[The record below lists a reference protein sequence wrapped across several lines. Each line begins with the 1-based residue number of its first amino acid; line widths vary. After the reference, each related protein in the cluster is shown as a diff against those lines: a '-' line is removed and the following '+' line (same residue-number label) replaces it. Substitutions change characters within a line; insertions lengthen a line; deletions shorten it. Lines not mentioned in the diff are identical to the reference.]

1 MSSPRTII
9 SDIVVKPDGQW
20 YSGASKIENKS
31 ILLFF
36 KKNLYADVNGVFIYN
51 EFESKS
57 EKAYIKVQGPVLKV
71 TGISDH
77 CFILD
82 NEEKLDI
89 AGKEIAM
96 DSQEKLYIV
105 IEKLK
110 AWAVFNRQAADD
122 LRDRLT
128 QSNDVYLWNDKPI
141 RLIKKIPW
149 FFG

>member
-1 MSSPRTII
+1 
-9 SDIVVKPDGQW
+9 
-20 YSGASKIENKS
+20 
-31 ILLFF
+31 
-36 KKNLYADVNGVFIYN
+36 
-51 EFESKS
+51 
-57 EKAYIKVQGPVLKV
+57 
-71 TGISDH
+71 
-77 CFILD
+77 D

>member
-1 MSSPRTII
+1 MAPSRTII

-20 YSGASKIENKS
+20 YSGSSKIENKS

-36 KKNLYADVNGVFIYN
+36 KKNLYADVNGLFIYN

-71 TGISDH
+71 SSISDN

-82 NEEKLDI
+82 NEEELDI

-105 IEKLK
+105 IDKLK
-110 AWAVFNRQAADD
+110 AWAVFSRVATDD
-122 LRDRLT
+122 LRSRLT
-128 QSNDVYLWNDKPI
+128 QNNGIYLWNGKPI
-141 RLIKKIPW
+141 RQIKKIPW